1 MSEKFFMEMGA
12 NWVAT
17 FVIAL
22 GELDGSDENNGG
34 TVFNLLLL
42 TARNKCDS
50 QSFVEVG
57 ELTE

>member
-1 MSEKFFMEMGA
+1 MEMGA

-22 GELDGSDENNGG
+22 GELDRSDGCNRG
-34 TVFNLLLL
+34 TVFNLMLV

>member
-1 MSEKFFMEMGA
+1 METGA

-22 GELDGSDENNGG
+22 GELDRSDGCNRG
-34 TVFNLLLL
+34 TVFNLILLR
-42 TARNKCDS
+42 ARNKGGES
-50 QSFVEVG
+50 GVEVG